1 MHLDNKIE
9 KENNQKG
16 DFTMNKAQERVEE
29 NRSLM
34 EVYTYVLN
42 QIRKEENWY
51 TECLEELY
59 EIDRFGEF
67 TPGRDR
73 NVVFREKIQHE
84 AAVKTL
90 YGVKEK
96 LEKKLK
102 NKA

>member
-1 MHLDNKIE
+1 
-9 KENNQKG
+9 
-16 DFTMNKAQERVEE
+16 MNKAQERVEE

-42 QIRKEENWY
+42 QIRKEDNQY
-51 TECLEELY
+51 IECLEELY
-59 EIDRFGEF
+59 EIDRWGEF
-67 TPGRDR
+67 TPGRCR

-84 AAVKTL
+84 AVVKAL
-90 YGVKEK
+90 YEVKEK

>member
-1 MHLDNKIE
+1 
-9 KENNQKG
+9 
-16 DFTMNKAQERVEE
+16 MNKAQERVEE

-59 EIDRFGEF
+59 EIDRFSEF

-73 NVVFREKIQHE
+73 NVVFREEIQHE
-84 AAVKTL
+84 AAVKAL

>member
-16 DFTMNKAQERVEE
+16 DFTMNEAQKRVEE

-42 QIRKEENWY
+42 QLRKEEKQY
-51 TECLEELY
+51 IGCFEELF
-59 EIDRFGEF
+59 EIDVLGEF

-73 NVVFREKIQHE
+73 NLIEREKIQHE
-84 AAVKTL
+84 AAVKAL
-90 YGVKEK
+90 YGVKER

-102 NKA
+102 NEA